1 MQKQQ
6 GPALTAFNHLQ
17 GGAGNRQYLG
27 HLGIIAERSRE
38 FQAVLAE
45 RPATR

>member
-6 GPALTAFNHLQ
+6 GPPLAAFDHLERR
-17 GGAGNRQYLG
+17 ARDRQHLR

-38 FQAVLAE
+38 FQAALAE
-45 RPATR
+45 ATPTR